1 MMGALGNVRRGGR
14 SPSLMMAALIS
25 CVLLLGFNY
34 WVSNS
39 KISELQ
45 SRIMEM
51 KGHMRELAAE
61 RDQEQQSKLKAM
73 EEISRQKD
81 QMELLEET
89 HQRQQEN
96 TLITWK
102 HERDK
107 LKFNISS
114 SIKTVQDMKNR
125 MKSVMEDVNK
135 SQSEL
140 KSCQSNMDTL
150 NKKATSEMTQCNK
163 QIEATK
169 DECNEKI
176 AAAKLEKQKTSE
188 KVALQNADGSIEKVS
203 VSKAKSDVPTTN
215 HSDKNVA
222 ESPKGKPDVGSQS
235 KNDAHVQTN
244 KLLVE
249 KDEKGAVI
257 LQPIPSSKVA
267 NKNETLKKPANEK
280 VPEAVVDVKAQASKA
295 ADTVKD
301 KARILDPKEE
311 DIGIGDPKEEY
322 LGIGDPKKDGMGIG
336 DPKKDDMGIGDPKK
350 HDMWIGDPKEED
362 LGIGDQK
369 KDDMGIGDPKE
380 EDLGIGDPK
389 KDDMGIGDPKEDD
402 IGIRDP
408 KEEDLGIGDQKK
420 DDLGIG
426 DPKKDDLGN
435 GDPKKDDMRIG
446 DKREED
452 ANIEDRKD
460 EDAAGG
466 KEGAIMYE
474 NEGEIEKQLSKIK
487 DENQGVGQDLAD
499 DVANYNGDDENQ
511 PESEDEKQAELA
523 EIWN

>member
-14 SPSLMMAALIS
+14 SPALMMAALIS

-45 SRIMEM
+45 SRILEM
-51 KGHMRELAAE
+51 KGDMRELAAD

-73 EEISRQKD
+73 DEIRRQKD
-81 QMELLEET
+81 QMELMEET

-107 LKFNISS
+107 LKLNISS
-114 SIKTVQDMKNR
+114 SIKTMQDMKNR
-125 MKSVMEDVNK
+125 MKSIMEDVNK

-169 DECNEKI
+169 DECNAKI

-188 KVALQNADGSIEKVS
+188 KVALQNADGSEGKVS
-203 VSKAKSDVPTTN
+203 VSKAKSDFPTTN

-257 LQPIPSSKVA
+257 LQPIPSSKLA
-267 NKNETLKKPANEK
+267 NKNETLKKPANEE
-280 VPEAVVDVKAQASKA
+280 VAEAVVDVKAKALKA

-301 KARILDPKEE
+301 KAGVLNPKEE
-311 DIGIGDPKEEY
+311 DIGIGDPKEED
-322 LGIGDPKKDGMGIG
+322 LAIGDPKEEDLGIEDPKKDDTGIG
-336 DPKKDDMGIGDPKK
+336 DPKKDDTVIGDPKEEDLAIK
-350 HDMWIGDPKEED
+350 DPKEDDKGIRDPKKEDLGIGDQKEEDLGIGDPKEED

-369 KDDMGIGDPKE
+369 KDDIGIGDPKE
-380 EDLGIGDPK
+380 EDLGIG
-389 KDDMGIGDPKEDD
+389 GE
-402 IGIRDP
+402 
-408 KEEDLGIGDQKK
+408 
-420 DDLGIG
+420 
-426 DPKKDDLGN
+426 
-435 GDPKKDDMRIG
+435 
-446 DKREED
+446 REED
-452 ANIEDRKD
+452 VNIEDRKD

-474 NEGEIEKQLSKIK
+474 DEGEIEKQLSKIK
-487 DENQGVGQDLAD
+487 DENQGVGQDLVD

-523 EIWN
+523 EMWN

>member
-14 SPSLMMAALIS
+14 SPALMMAALIS

-45 SRIMEM
+45 SRILEM
-51 KGHMRELAAE
+51 KGDMRELAAD

-73 EEISRQKD
+73 DEIRRQKD
-81 QMELLEET
+81 QMELMEET

-107 LKFNISS
+107 LKLNISS
-114 SIKTVQDMKNR
+114 SIKTMQDMKNR
-125 MKSVMEDVNK
+125 MKSIMEDVNK

-169 DECNEKI
+169 DECNAKI

-188 KVALQNADGSIEKVS
+188 KVALQNADGSEGKVS
-203 VSKAKSDVPTTN
+203 VSKAKSDFPTTN

-257 LQPIPSSKVA
+257 LQPIPSSKLA
-267 NKNETLKKPANEK
+267 NKNETLKKPANEE
-280 VPEAVVDVKAQASKA
+280 VAEAVVDVKAKALKA

-301 KARILDPKEE
+301 KAGVLNPKEE
-311 DIGIGDPKEEY
+311 DIGIGDPKEED
-322 LGIGDPKKDGMGIG
+322 LAIGDPKKDDKGIRDPKKDDTVIGDPKEEDLGIEDPKKDDTGIG
-336 DPKKDDMGIGDPKK
+336 DPKKDDTGIRDPKKEDLGIGDQKEE
-350 HDMWIGDPKEED
+350 DLGIGDPKEED

-369 KDDMGIGDPKE
+369 KDDIGIGDPKE
-380 EDLGIGDPK
+380 EDLGIG
-389 KDDMGIGDPKEDD
+389 GE
-402 IGIRDP
+402 
-408 KEEDLGIGDQKK
+408 
-420 DDLGIG
+420 
-426 DPKKDDLGN
+426 
-435 GDPKKDDMRIG
+435 
-446 DKREED
+446 REED
-452 ANIEDRKD
+452 VNIEDRKD

-474 NEGEIEKQLSKIK
+474 DEGEIEKQLSKIK
-487 DENQGVGQDLAD
+487 DENQGVGQDLVD

-523 EIWN
+523 EMWN